1 LPGPGSANGAILLQ
15 GAATITIAD
24 NVVLHGSDGSLGKQ
38 HTLFHLTVNANGTVT
53 SSIDTDQ
60 LPC

>member
-1 LPGPGSANGAILLQ
+1 LPGPGSANGATSSR

-24 NVVLHGSDGSLGKQ
+24 NIVLHRSAGSLGKQ
-38 HTLFHLTVNANGTVT
+38 HILFHLTVNANGTVT

-60 LPC
+60 LTY